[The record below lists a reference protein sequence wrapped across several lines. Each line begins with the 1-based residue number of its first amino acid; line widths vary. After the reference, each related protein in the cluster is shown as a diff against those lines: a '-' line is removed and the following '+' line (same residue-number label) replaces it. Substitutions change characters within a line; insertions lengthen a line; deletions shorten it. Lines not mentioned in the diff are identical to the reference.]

1 MITPQPSIGYSR
13 SQRSLLV
20 IRWFGHRTRAP
31 LAPTLLDQFP
41 GVTGT
46 VRLARWGGI
55 VRYGNNIFR
64 EDSIVQ
70 TEPAFSEI
78 FSFPLLIALV
88 LSGLHPVIMFRN
100 QHLKFGGTGLFG
112 RGLII
117 LQFGLSI
124 LLVISTLVMFQ
135 QLSYIRTKDLGFD
148 QDQVVV
154 IWTHGINPI
163 DQFRNT
169 LTPYDNIHQVS
180 GSATSFGPDR
190 GAVMVGYG

>member
-1 MITPQPSIGYSR
+1 MNGPMTPSMITPQPSIGYSR
-13 SQRSLLV
+13 SQRRLLV
-20 IRWFGHRTRAP
+20 IRWCGHRPRAP
-31 LAPTLLDQFP
+31 LAPTLLVQYP

-46 VRLARWGGI
+46 VRLARWEGI

-70 TEPAFSEI
+70 TEPAFFEI

-88 LSGLHPVIMFRN
+88 LSGPHPVIMFRN
-100 QHLKFGGTGLFG
+100 QHLKFGGTCLFG

-135 QLSYIRTKDLGFD
+135 QLSYIRTKRSRL
-148 QDQVVV
+148 
-154 IWTHGINPI
+154 
-163 DQFRNT
+163 
-169 LTPYDNIHQVS
+169 
-180 GSATSFGPDR
+180 
-190 GAVMVGYG
+190 

>member
-1 MITPQPSIGYSR
+1 
-13 SQRSLLV
+13 
-20 IRWFGHRTRAP
+20 
-31 LAPTLLDQFP
+31 
-41 GVTGT
+41 
-46 VRLARWGGI
+46 
-55 VRYGNNIFR
+55 
-64 EDSIVQ
+64 
-70 TEPAFSEI
+70 
-78 FSFPLLIALV
+78 
-88 LSGLHPVIMFRN
+88 MFRN

-148 QDQVVV
+148 QEQVVV

-190 GAVMVGYG
+190 GAGMVGYGGSDGKKLSVYE